1 MENLELTVMNMY
13 SDILNTYGDI
23 GNFTCINQRIMWRGI
38 GLNIQECTIE
48 TSIGKTLT

>member
-23 GNFTCINQRIMWRGI
+23 GEYSGMHH
-38 GLNIQECTIE
+38 
-48 TSIGKTLT
+48 